1 MPWLLAAADF
11 DSAQLLVSYFDSDS
25 GDLLETLFFSP
36 IPENVTAGASRLRD
50 TAGSPVGDF
59 AALLSFVDRS
69 VPGNNVQLV
78 VTGSPDGATYS
89 EWVTPWSSLEA
100 SLLHVGWDG
109 EAFSVFSFNQA
120 DLSLRLVR
128 LSVDG
133 TLLLGPVDVGR
144 VTSLQD
150 NAYDFHTDAET
161 GTTWAVSDLSE
172 GIWLTGIERDGTLVE
187 GMDPV
192 AGGMAVNPFGEVGS
206 SRPRVTS
213 NGDRVLVSWYNTNP
227 DETYYQEVV
236 AGELVGETVVVLDPA
251 ASKPVQD
258 RVPWVRDDGWWLA
271 HYVAIEGIQSLRFD
285 GAQPELEGLLIDHD
299 SCYLDSSCLG
309 VTHHDFLPARFL
321 QAEGRDDDRWFGF
334 WDRSD
339 CFEAPGHEE
348 LTCPYRIVRVVDG
361 CSYPTAFEIAQEA
374 AAN

>member
-1 MPWLLAAADF
+1 MT
-11 DSAQLLVSYFDSDS
+11 S
-25 GDLLETLFFSP
+25 
-36 IPENVTAGASRLRD
+36 
-50 TAGSPVGDF
+50 
-59 AALLSFVDRS
+59 
-69 VPGNNVQLV
+69 
-78 VTGSPDGATYS
+78 
-89 EWVTPWSSLEA
+89 WSSLEA

-133 TLLLGPVDVGR
+133 TL
-144 VTSLQD
+144 
-150 NAYDFHTDAET
+150 
-161 GTTWAVSDLSE
+161 
-172 GIWLTGIERDGTLVE
+172 
-187 GMDPV
+187 
-192 AGGMAVNPFGEVGS
+192 
-206 SRPRVTS
+206 
-213 NGDRVLVSWYNTNP
+213 
-227 DETYYQEVV
+227 
-236 AGELVGETVVVLDPA
+236 LVGETVVVLDPA

-334 WDRSD
+334 WDLSD
-339 CFEAPGHEE
+339 CFEAPA
-348 LTCPYRIVRVVDG
+348 YRGRGQLPDRVRDRAG
-361 CSYPTAFEIAQEA
+361 GGSGRTPTRDSVQLES
-374 AAN
+374 NPRWTTSHT